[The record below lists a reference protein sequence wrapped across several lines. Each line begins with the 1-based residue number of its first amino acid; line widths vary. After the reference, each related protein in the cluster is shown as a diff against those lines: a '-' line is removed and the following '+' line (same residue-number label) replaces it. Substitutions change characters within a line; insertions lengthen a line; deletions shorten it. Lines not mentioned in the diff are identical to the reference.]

1 MLICIGANTNW
12 GVCAEKLLRC
22 TYEIK
27 GDRVSE
33 NERESDKMLVR
44 FILERGEKIHSNFR
58 WYGHLA

>member
-12 GVCAEKLLRC
+12 GVCAEKLLKC

-33 NERESDKMLVR
+33 NERESDKMLVQL
-44 FILERGEKIHSNFR
+44 ILERGEKIHSNFR
-58 WYGHLA
+58 WYRYLA